1 MTHAY
6 QEYLQYLA
14 GGLMVLG
21 ALFSLLAA
29 VGLLRL
35 PDVYLRM
42 HAASKAG
49 TMGAGLLFAAIACVS
64 LDGSVI
70 LRALAGF
77 VFLLLTAPVGAHLLA
92 KAAYFAGYSLSD
104 LTVEDEMAAPAAR
117 SVAKNNARKK

>member
-1 MTHAY
+1 MT
-6 QEYLQYLA
+6 QEYLMYIA

-35 PDVYLRM
+35 PDLYLRM

-49 TMGAGLLFAAIACVS
+49 TMGAGLLLASVACVAF
-64 LDGSVI
+64 DVSVV

-92 KAAYFAGYSLSD
+92 KAAYFAGYSPSD
-104 LTVEDEMAAPAAR
+104 ITVEDEMATPGT
-117 SVAKNNARKK
+117 STKNPRARKN

>member
-1 MTHAY
+1 MT
-6 QEYLQYLA
+6 QEYLMYLA

-35 PDVYLRM
+35 PDLYLRM

-49 TMGAGLLFAAIACVS
+49 TMGAGLFLASVACVAF
-64 LDGSVI
+64 DVSVV

-92 KAAYFAGYSLSD
+92 KAAYFAGYSPSD
-104 LTVEDEMAAPAAR
+104 ITVEDEMATPETSTKKPR
-117 SVAKNNARKK
+117 ARKS

>member
-1 MTHAY
+1 MT
-6 QEYLQYLA
+6 QEYLMYIA

-35 PDVYLRM
+35 PDLYLRM

-49 TMGAGLLFAAIACVS
+49 TMGAGLLLASVACVAF
-64 LDGSVI
+64 DVSVV

-92 KAAYFAGYSLSD
+92 KAAYFAGYSPSD
-104 LTVEDEMAAPAAR
+104 ITVEDEMATPETSTNKPR
-117 SVAKNNARKK
+117 ARKS

>member
-1 MTHAY
+1 MT
-6 QEYLQYLA
+6 QEYLMYLA

-35 PDVYLRM
+35 PDLYLRM

-49 TMGAGLLFAAIACVS
+49 TMGAGLLLASVACVAF
-64 LDGSVI
+64 DVSVV

-92 KAAYFAGYSLSD
+92 KAAYFAGYSPSD
-104 LTVEDEMAAPAAR
+104 ITVEDEMATPETSTNKPR
-117 SVAKNNARKK
+117 ARKS

>member
-1 MTHAY
+1 MT
-6 QEYLQYLA
+6 QEYLMYIA

-35 PDVYLRM
+35 PDLYLRM

-49 TMGAGLLFAAIACVS
+49 TMGAGLLLASVACVAF
-64 LDGSVI
+64 DVSVV

-92 KAAYFAGYSLSD
+92 KAAYFAGYSPSD
-104 LTVEDEMAAPAAR
+104 ITVEDEMATPET
-117 SVAKNNARKK
+117 SGKTTPARKR